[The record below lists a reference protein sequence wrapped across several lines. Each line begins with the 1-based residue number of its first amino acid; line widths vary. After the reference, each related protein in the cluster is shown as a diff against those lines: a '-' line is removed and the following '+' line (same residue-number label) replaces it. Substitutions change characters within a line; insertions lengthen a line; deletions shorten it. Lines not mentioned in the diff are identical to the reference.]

1 MVRMD
6 FQLAST
12 INFLTIFITIIAILR
27 IKRWIK
33 RELAEPHGREW
44 KCKKDGLFVI
54 YLALVLILFM
64 AETAIGLL
72 DFSVIN
78 QDDSVD
84 SNEGKWV
91 LVNISNILFTI
102 FSFLAT
108 MFILIF
114 MVKMS
119 RAMWSELPDEEKS
132 RRTTMMDR
140 EVADGWFDKTRL
152 DLDYKFV
159 SYTHNIPE

>member
-1 MVRMD
+1 
-6 FQLAST
+6 
-12 INFLTIFITIIAILR
+12 
-27 IKRWIK
+27 
-33 RELAEPHGREW
+33 
-44 KCKKDGLFVI
+44 
-54 YLALVLILFM
+54 M

-119 RAMWSELPDEEKS
+119 RAKWSELPDEEKS